1 MAHTE
6 LEGLGGGW
14 GIITK
19 EALFIVQG
27 RSVILLPL
35 CFERFPSSLLPLICI
50 LGMFELVWYVCKLMS
65 EWELGLLN
73 TTPPPAHHTHMHTA
87 VDSGALI
94 QYGAADRV
102 FSALESYHGNCDLVA
117 TGLWVITNLARIG
130 GL

>member
-1 MAHTE
+1 
-6 LEGLGGGW
+6 
-14 GIITK
+14 
-19 EALFIVQG
+19 
-27 RSVILLPL
+27 
-35 CFERFPSSLLPLICI
+35 
-50 LGMFELVWYVCKLMS
+50 MFELVWYVCKLMS